1 MILKME
7 TKKEIIARHKHA
19 RSSAQKVRLV
29 ADQIRGVPVARA
41 LDILN
46 FSTKKAAHL
55 VKKVLSS
62 AIANAEHNSGA
73 DIDDLKVS
81 RVFVDESTRMRR
93 MHARAKGRG
102 CRILKRTC
110 HINVAVTSKKGI

>member
-1 MILKME
+1 ME
-7 TKKEIIARHKHA
+7 TIAKHKHA

-29 ADQIRGVPVARA
+29 ADQIRGLSVARA

-46 FSTKKAAHL
+46 FSAKKAASL
-55 VKKVLSS
+55 VKEVLNS

-73 DIDDLKVS
+73 DVDELKVS
-81 RVFVDESTRMRR
+81 RVFVDEATRMRR

-110 HINVAVTSKKGI
+110 HINVVVSDGKGN

>member
-1 MILKME
+1 ME
-7 TKKEIIARHKHA
+7 TIAKHKYA

-29 ADQIRGVPVARA
+29 ADQIRGLPVTRA
-41 LDILN
+41 LDLLN

-62 AIANAEHNSGA
+62 AIANAEHNVGV
-73 DIDDLKVS
+73 DIDSLKVIK
-81 RVFVDESTRMRR
+81 VFVDEATRLRR

-102 CRILKRTC
+102 SRIIKRTC
-110 HINVAVTSKKGI
+110 HINVVVSSDEGNK

>member
-1 MILKME
+1 ME
-7 TKKEIIARHKHA
+7 TIAKHKHA
-19 RSSAQKVRLV
+19 RSSAQKIRLI
-29 ADQIRGVPVARA
+29 ADQIRGLAVTRA

-46 FSTKKAAHL
+46 FSTKKAASL
-55 VKKVLSS
+55 VKEVLNS
-62 AIANAEHNSGA
+62 AIANAEHNAGA

-81 RVFVDESTRMRR
+81 RIFVDEATRMKR

-110 HINVAVTSKKGI
+110 HINVVVSDGKGN